1 MSKGVNA
8 TRVWE
13 DGESP
18 ELVAA
23 IDAWREVVGL
33 ANGQELRVNNDILQ
47 PHGKTMFKAMQAAI
61 DAYHDWHQAN
71 APEPEEETSF
81 DRALKDAF
89 NAGREKEAEDSY
101 WRNWTDR

>member
-1 MSKGVNA
+1 MSSA

-13 DGESP
+13 DGENP

-33 ANGQELRVNNDILQ
+33 TKGQELRVNADILQ
-47 PHGKTMFKAMQAAI
+47 PHGKTMFAAMQAAI
-61 DAYHDWHQAN
+61 DAYNDWHRAN
-71 APEPEEETSF
+71 APDPEEEPSF

-89 NAGREKEAEDSY
+89 DAGREKEAEDNY
-101 WRNWTDR
+101 RRNRTDR